1 MSSFDDYIQMQER
14 LNQQLNI
21 LSSPLLNPYPS
32 FLNPAAELGQM
43 AYSPIQEWAESYMKI
58 LAPIQEMLDNL
69 TNSSAASVAA
79 AIQDP
84 IILAASFQ
92 EIIPPDIVQN
102 FEKLNTFSVEQFSM
116 AFNPLFSAIDN
127 IRISP
132 DHIEVPDELVP
143 KKLFPEVTLS
153 ENVSGNVSTKK
164 LSRDQALAII
174 GILLTI
180 MFWILNNMFPASW
193 QQKHHDEILQSLE
206 KQNNLLEESN
216 QIQKKQ
222 NNLLEESNQIQ
233 AERAQLEKEQLQA
246 IKEQTQVLE
255 TIEHLLGIQNDLLS
269 LEAAAPSESS
279 AAGSK
284 VPDADPESSAAGSKV
299 PDTDPESSAAGSKA
313 ASAEAESLPSD
324 EPHPTPD

>member
-1 MSSFDDYIQMQER
+1 MASFDDYIQMQER

-21 LSSPLLNPYPS
+21 LSPPLLNPYPS

-43 AYSPIQEWAESYMKI
+43 AYSPIQEWAESYAEM
-58 LAPIQEMLDNL
+58 LAPIQGMLDNL
-69 TNSSAASVAA
+69 ADIPIASVAA
-79 AIQDP
+79 AFQDP
-84 IILAASFQ
+84 SVLAASFQ
-92 EIIPPDIVQN
+92 EIIPPDIAQN
-102 FEKLNTFSVEQFSM
+102 FENLNTFSVEQFSM

-127 IRISP
+127 IRIFP

-143 KKLFPEVTLS
+143 EKLFPEVILS
-153 ENVSGNVSTKK
+153 ENVSGNVSAKK

-180 MFWILNNMFPASW
+180 MFWILNNMSPASW
-193 QQKHHDEILQSLE
+193 QQKHHDEIVQSLE

-246 IKEQTQVLE
+246 TKEQTQVLK
-255 TIEHLLGIQNDLLS
+255 TIEHLLGIQDDLLS
-269 LEAAAPSESS
+269 LEAVAPSESS

-284 VPDADPESSAAGSKV
+284 VPDV
-299 PDTDPESSAAGSKA
+299 DPESSAAGSKA
-313 ASAEAESLPSD
+313 ATAEAESLPSD